1 MERRKQNV
9 IAQCRWMCGFEH
21 ARVDVQIVDWS
32 IRVRACRLKGA
43 SLNTRAGREP
53 DVGARGESARAKQ
66 MLRVG
71 LAQAPRRA
79 IQKRKRSEWI
89 FCNAADGRSAES
101 NICYL
106 IA

>member
-9 IAQCRWMCGFEH
+9 IAQCRRMCGFEH

-43 SLNTRAGREP
+43 SLNTRTEREP
-53 DVGARGESARAKQ
+53 NAGARGVSAETIH

-71 LAQAPRRA
+71 FEQAPRTLG
-79 IQKRKRSEWI
+79 QKRKRSEWI
-89 FCNAADGRSAES
+89 YSSAAGE
-101 NICYL
+101 
-106 IA
+106 